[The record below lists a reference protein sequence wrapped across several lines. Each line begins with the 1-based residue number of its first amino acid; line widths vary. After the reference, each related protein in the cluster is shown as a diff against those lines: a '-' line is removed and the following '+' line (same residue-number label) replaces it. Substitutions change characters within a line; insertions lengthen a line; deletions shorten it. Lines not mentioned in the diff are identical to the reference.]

1 MNIPTKLSG
10 DVFVIGCN
18 SPNDEQLKLLSDIG
32 KMPLGFDGE
41 FSPVFLLP
49 KSDTGEYP
57 LSIEAYRVDPE
68 LVPSIEPLVSNGGV
82 IILLSP
88 HSVDHPTFE
97 GIVALAQSPKVK
109 LLVHEGVSPPLILN
123 ESIVPR
129 TFKSTEDLKPLLYSA
144 LQQVR
149 ASQNGRRKSL
159 IESGPITKTDRKI
172 LKIFQI
178 ASFYP
183 EYLEMLYRER
193 PELQTASFSVQNRV
207 LIEGYFSGAHMIAP
221 YLKEFGYE
229 GNLIVAN
236 APYAQAAW
244 CRENGHLD
252 AMGPDWNK
260 EIVRRQI
267 NHYQPDILYTVDPLD
282 FDSRFF
288 RTVSFKPSF
297 IAGWR
302 AAPIPAGT
310 DWSMFDLILSNLS
323 GVRRIAL
330 DLGAKAAEEFSPGFP
345 SEVLKSFDNSL
356 ERYDVSFSGQWGW
369 GHEKRNG
376 YMDQVARECVAIKDF
391 TCVFFM
397 GGEVQKISPAV
408 QKYNFGPRYGI
419 PYYESLRA
427 GKICLDARG
436 SAFTCV
442 HPLTGEKI
450 DIAGAEGG
458 SMRLIEATGVG
469 AFLLC
474 EEHEGMDRYFE
485 PGIDVAVFKG
495 EADLMEKIRY
505 YLGRR
510 DERAAIAERGHQKCI
525 ELHRMQ
531 ARAARFDELIRK
543 KIQGI
548 GSTGS
553 PTEKI
558 RVSPTELIFQA
569 SEALKQGRA
578 ESALKLLSQVPSG
591 RLRDLE
597 YVRGLSLAEL
607 GRWHEA
613 EAAMLTELS
622 HFPERQEVR
631 SVLEQIVQPSL
642 RAKG

>member
-1 MNIPTKLSG
+1 MLG
-10 DVFVIGCN
+10 DVLVLGFDA
-18 SPNDEQLKLLSDIG
+18 PNDDQLKMLSDIG

-41 FSPVFLLP
+41 FSPVFVLP
-49 KSDTGEYP
+49 GLDLAEYP
-57 LSIEAYRVDPE
+57 LSIEAYRVDPAPE
-68 LVPSIEPLVSNGGV
+68 LSLEKLMPNGGV
-82 IILLSP
+82 LILLQPASAENP
-88 HSVDHPTFE
+88 SIGAV
-97 GIVALAQSPKVK
+97 VALARARIVE
-109 LLVHEGVSPPLILN
+109 LLVHES
-123 ESIVPR
+123 VPRDIFSKAGFAVR
-129 TFKSTEDLKPLLYSA
+129 TFKTTEDLKPLIYGA
-144 LQQVR
+144 LGHNR
-149 ASQNGRRKSL
+149 ADRENHSKISVQ
-159 IESGPITKTDRKI
+159 TTAAVQTDRKT
-172 LKIFQI
+172 LKILQI

-193 PELQTASFSVQNRV
+193 PELQTASFAIQNRA

-229 GNLIVAN
+229 GNLMVVN

-244 CRENGHLD
+244 CRENGNMD
-252 AMGPDWNK
+252 AVGPDWNK
-260 EIVRRQI
+260 EVVRRQI

-288 RTVSFKPSF
+288 RTVSFKPPF

-310 DWSMFDLILSNLS
+310 DWSLFDLILSNLS
-323 GVRRIAL
+323 GVRRIAI

-345 SEVLKSFDNSL
+345 SEVLTSFGTSL
-356 ERYDVSFSGQWGW
+356 ERYDVSFSGQWSW

-376 YMDQVARECVAIKDF
+376 YMDQVAKECLAKKDF
-391 TCVFFM
+391 TCAFFM

-505 YLGRR
+505 YIGRPV
-510 DERAAIAERGHQKCI
+510 ERAAIAERGHQKCI